1 MKVISLF
8 DGMSGG
14 QLALKKANIDVS
26 EYHACEI
33 DRYAIKVTQANF
45 PKTWQHGDVIN
56 FKPTPYYYLNVFNA
70 LNGIDLLI
78 AGSPCQDFSVA
89 GKQLGHAGDR
99 GKLFYEVIRIMQ
111 ECKPKY
117 FLVENVKMRKES
129 EKVFTDLLGVE
140 PIEINSA
147 LVSAQNRKRL
157 YWTNIPNV
165 TQPTDQNI
173 LLKDILE
180 DGFVDRNKS
189 HCLDANY
196 WKGGNLKSYFE
207 KHRRQLVFSNDGL
220 CHIGNADLSGHDSL
234 KRVYHAQGKAPTVMS
249 MNGGNQE
256 PKVFIEP
263 MHYRKLTPL
272 ECERLQGVPDN
283 YTNHV
288 SNTQRYKMLG
298 NGFQVDT
305 VAHIL
310 EGLKNG

>member
-1 MKVISLF
+1 MKIISLF

-14 QLALKKANIDVS
+14 QLALKKAGIDVS

-45 PKTWQHGDVIN
+45 PNTRQHGDVTK
-56 FKPTPYYYLNVFNA
+56 FKPTYYVDKPN
-70 LNGIDLLI
+70 LLI

-89 GKQLGHAGDR
+89 GKQLGHSGDR

-111 ECKPKY
+111 ECKPEY

-129 EKVFTDLLGVE
+129 QDIFTDLLGVE

-147 LVSAQNRKRL
+147 LVSAQNRRRL

-180 DGFVDRNKS
+180 I
-189 HCLDANY
+189 DANY
-196 WKGGNLKSYFE
+196 FKGGNLKSYFE
-207 KHRRQLVFSNDGL
+207 KHRRQLVFSGDGL
-220 CHIGNADLSGHDSL
+220 CHVGDADLNGHDNI
-234 KRVYHAQGKAPTVMS
+234 KRVYHASGKAPTITTMG
-249 MNGGNQE
+249 GGNRE

-310 EGLKNG
+310 KGVKNG

>member
-14 QLALKKANIDVS
+14 QLALKKADLNVS
-26 EYHACEI
+26 QYHACEI
-33 DRYAIKVTQANF
+33 DKYAIKVTQANF
-45 PKTWQHGDVIN
+45 PSTIQHGDVTKFNPVAIPLRKRYIN
-56 FKPTPYYYLNVFNA
+56 KP
-70 LNGIDLLI
+70 DLLI
-78 AGSPCQDFSVA
+78 AGAPCQDFSVA
-89 GKQLGHAGDR
+89 GRQLGHAGSR
-99 GKLFYEVIRIMQ
+99 GKLFYEVIRIIDQ
-111 ECKPKY
+111 CKPKY
-117 FLVENVKMRKES
+117 FFIENVKMRKES
-129 EKVFTDLLGVE
+129 EKIFTDLLGVE

-173 LLKDILE
+173 LLKDVLE
-180 DGFVDRNKS
+180 NGYVDRDKS
-189 HCLDANY
+189 HCIDANY

-207 KHRRQLVFSNDGL
+207 KHRRQLVFSNHL
-220 CHIGNADLSGHDSL
+220 
-234 KRVYHAQGKAPTVMS
+234 
-249 MNGGNQE
+249 
-256 PKVFIEP
+256 PK
-263 MHYRKLTPL
+263 HYRNLSPL

-283 YTNHV
+283 YTNYV

-310 EGLKNG
+310 SFI